1 MPDRVLPRRELFFV
15 VGKAM
20 HGENGGNKVKSVDND
35 SLIHLPTHYKFAD
48 ATQC

>member
-15 VGKAM
+15 VGKAVR
-20 HGENGGNKVKSVDND
+20 GKNDETKVKSVDND